1 MRHAWQQAN
10 LKLSA
15 RNEQKKVITIKS
27 KYEKTNCSNQYD
39 T

>member
-1 MRHAWQQAN
+1 MPGSSAN
-10 LKLSA
+10 LKLPA
-15 RNEQKKVITIKS
+15 RNEKKKIITIKH